1 MLRTKAEIKGIA
13 KGILNG
19 MFADLLAEFE
29 KVDKAWM
36 KSGATDKLEFLERQ
50 EEMVEEILLNKF
62 GSSD

>member
-1 MLRTKAEIKGIA
+1 MLRSQAEIKELA

-19 MFADLLAEFE
+19 IFSELLAEFE

-36 KSGATDKLEFLERQ
+36 KSREADKLEFLERQ
-50 EEMVEEILLNKF
+50 EEMVEEILLKKF